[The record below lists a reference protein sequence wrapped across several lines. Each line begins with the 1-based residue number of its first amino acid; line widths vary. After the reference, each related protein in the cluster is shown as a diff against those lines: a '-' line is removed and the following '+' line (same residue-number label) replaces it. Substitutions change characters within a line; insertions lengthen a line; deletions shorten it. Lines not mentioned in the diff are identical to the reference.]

1 MRRLITAVVPLLL
14 TFAAIGEAA
23 GQTCTAPR
31 APLRPSES
39 DWVRDHV
46 SCSPYLFGVDGSHW
60 QRVGFNRGSWTGP
73 FAPGAVCDWETP
85 YGRTMLTIEFLAYVQ
100 RTWEPRMA
108 QNAAAGLTPRPAGLA
123 AVDAINDLRA
133 DCQVKSKATT
143 VNLGSLIH
151 QSVTLHIPSFGL
163 DIVNRAANLVHEARH
178 IIDNKG
184 HDGSR
189 CHRRQSCDSSW
200 AHDGANR
207 WEFEFYAAVALNWN
221 IDDRLRALAV
231 EHFRNNLWQA
241 FDTVPN
247 FPSPF
252 RDGSLS
258 LPRRPLPPPV
268 PEPLPPTEEPVPQP
282 PPVDVPAEP
291 PSDPCTRP
299 PFCTLPE

>member
-143 VNLGSLIH
+143 VNRFLR
-151 QSVTLHIPSFGL
+151 QC
-163 DIVNRAANLVHEARH
+163 R
-178 IIDNKG
+178 
-184 HDGSR
+184 SR
-189 CHRRQSCDSSW
+189 CHQQRSRCPSRLPWMCRPSPRPTPAPVLPSARYRSDGPSLAGPHRVEPNRSHCPE
-200 AHDGANR
+200 AHD
-207 WEFEFYAAVALNWN
+207 E
-221 IDDRLRALAV
+221 
-231 EHFRNNLWQA
+231 
-241 FDTVPN
+241 
-247 FPSPF
+247 
-252 RDGSLS
+252 
-258 LPRRPLPPPV
+258 
-268 PEPLPPTEEPVPQP
+268 
-282 PPVDVPAEP
+282 
-291 PSDPCTRP
+291 
-299 PFCTLPE
+299 